1 MPSRGEMGGE
11 KKVLLPRKAQRGYYL
26 LLRGYQRLEGLVHGS
41 KLLLQLPGSAG
52 GAAGIDQRTR
62 PVPVA
67 SGPGNCLTTVHSAE
81 PLAVPFP
88 PPGYPYLSATSALS
102 SERSSSPSRITSF
115 LAT

>member
-52 GAAGIDQRTR
+52 GQQA
-62 PVPVA
+62 
-67 SGPGNCLTTVHSAE
+67 
-81 PLAVPFP
+81 
-88 PPGYPYLSATSALS
+88 
-102 SERSSSPSRITSF
+102 
-115 LAT
+115 